1 MKPGFAIL
9 TGVAVLALMGSGQA
23 MAASPAEDPTAM
35 GTGYTAADAPLGS
48 ATELRID
55 LRGEVAPRC
64 ELTSRPA
71 FNTNFDV
78 NRRGDLQSAFGID
91 CNAPFNLRVRSD
103 HGGLSSD
110 DPAIGTV
117 ALVPYELSIDVGT
130 DAGLRALGWCASDQ
144 LTEGGAG
151 GCVYGAGEGW
161 SSGDDTAINRRGA
174 LRLRWDGQAKADT
187 PALGRYND
195 TIVIE
200 LEVRS

>member
-1 MKPGFAIL
+1 MVQHRRDRFA
-9 TGVAVLALMGSGQA
+9 GSHPVL
-23 MAASPAEDPTAM
+23 
-35 GTGYTAADAPLGS
+35 
-48 ATELRID
+48 
-55 LRGEVAPRC
+55 
-64 ELTSRPA
+64 
-71 FNTNFDV
+71 
-78 NRRGDLQSAFGID
+78 
-91 CNAPFNLRVRSD
+91 
-103 HGGLSSD
+103 
-110 DPAIGTV
+110 
-117 ALVPYELSIDVGT
+117 
-130 DAGLRALGWCASDQ
+130 DQ